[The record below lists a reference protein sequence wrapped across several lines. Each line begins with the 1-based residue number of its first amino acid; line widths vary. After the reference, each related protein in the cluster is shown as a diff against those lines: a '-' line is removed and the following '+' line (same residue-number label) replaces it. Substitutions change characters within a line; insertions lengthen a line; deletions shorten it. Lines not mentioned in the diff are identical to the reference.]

1 MFKKAVW
8 KILAVIFLC
17 VSPVQAAQNV
27 QSTENTSI
35 ELFFN
40 GKTEYIARFKI
51 KDGWHI
57 YWSNPG
63 ELGRPTTVSV
73 NNEKGSLKIL
83 NQSAPQIVKAYDV
96 MDEYVY
102 KGAAYFYLELKQAE
116 ELKFSF
122 VECSE
127 VCKPQ
132 EIIFDLKN
140 TEPESPK
147 HWRELKAELQ
157 SILPQKIKA
166 KALKGEKQ
174 IKLQL
179 PKYSS
184 LNFLPAQEGK
194 VAAQSVEISQNKGQ
208 TTISWQSENET
219 SEPLSQALIMTPEK
233 IYAVEIDY
241 ENAPDLSL
249 LYVLG
254 LAFLGGLILNA
265 MPCVFP
271 ILSLKIFS
279 LLKNRQEPKRFGR
292 AFSYIAGVLLCFM
305 LLTTILV
312 FIKNQG
318 EAIGWGFQLQ
328 SPWFVGIMALIFGVL
343 FLFITDILHFPNFN
357 TDKTYKLSGL
367 NSFCTGFFAV
377 LIASPCTGPFM
388 GAAIGYAFMR
398 TNTEI
403 YAVFTALA
411 LGYALPYALIEMFP
425 AVLEKVL
432 PKPGKW
438 MQKVKYVLSV
448 PLLLTFLWLLSLLAT
463 QLKLSE
469 TEPEADLI
477 WQPYD
482 EQQILEDAANGERVF
497 IDFTADWC
505 LTCKFNEKV
514 LINTAKFKRFVAEKK
529 VKLYRADLTED
540 NDIYTAALNAYGRD
554 GIPVYIY
561 YVDGKYEILPLFFSV
576 GRLK

>member
-8 KILAVIFLC
+8 KILTVVLLSVCPAH
-17 VSPVQAAQNV
+17 AAQNV

-35 ELFFN
+35 ELFLN
-40 GKTEYIARFKI
+40 GKNEGIARFKI

-63 ELGRPTTVSV
+63 ELGRPTTISL
-73 NNEKGSLKIL
+73 NNEKGRLKIL

-96 MDEYVY
+96 MEEYVY
-102 KGAAYFYLELKQAE
+102 KGTAYFYLELKQAE

-127 VCKPQ
+127 VCKQQ
-132 EIIFDLKN
+132 EIVFDLKQIKPV
-140 TEPESPK
+140 TSEK
-147 HWRELKAELQ
+147 WRELKTELQ
-157 SILPQKIKA
+157 SALPQKIKV
-166 KALKGEKQ
+166 KAIKGEKQ
-174 IKLQL
+174 IILQL
-179 PKYSS
+179 PAYSG
-184 LNFLPAQEGK
+184 LNFLPAQEGR
-194 VAAQSVEISQNKGQ
+194 VAAQSVEISQNNGQ

-233 IYAVEIDY
+233 IYAVDISY
-241 ENAPDLSL
+241 EHIPDLNL

-254 LAFLGGLILNA
+254 AAFLGGLLLNA

-271 ILSLKIFS
+271 ILSLKIFA
-279 LLKNRQEPKRFGR
+279 LLKSRQEPKRFGR
-292 AFSYIAGVLLCFM
+292 AFSYMAGVFFCFM

-328 SPWFVGIMALIFGVL
+328 SPWFVRIMALVFGVL
-343 FLFITDILHFPNFN
+343 FLFIIDILHFPNFN
-357 TDKTYKLSGL
+357 TDRTYKLSGF

-388 GAAIGYAFMR
+388 GAAIGYAFMQ
-398 TNTEI
+398 TNVKI
-403 YAVFTALA
+403 YAVFAALA

-425 AVLEKVL
+425 HILGRIL

-438 MQKVKYVLSV
+438 MKTVKYILAV
-448 PLLLTFLWLLSLLAT
+448 PLLLTALWLLSIWTT
-463 QLKLSE
+463 QVNHSSE
-469 TEPEADLI
+469 QITEELN

-482 EQQILEDAANGERVF
+482 EQQILENAVKGERVF

-514 LINTAKFKRFVAEKK
+514 LINTERFKRFVTEKN
-529 VKLYRADLTED
+529 VKLYRADLTEK
-540 NDIYTAALNAYGRD
+540 NDVYTAALNAYGRD

-561 YVDGKYEILPLFFSV
+561 YVDGKYEILPLFFNV
-576 GRLK
+576 GSLK